1 MATYKMCSLE
11 GAWEDQ
17 QPHFLFLFRYSLYIS
32 ETNGA
37 RKLKFSV
44 VVGLYR
50 Y

>member
-1 MATYKMCSLE
+1 MATCKNLSATDRLRRSAAATFYF
-11 GAWEDQ
+11 GT
-17 QPHFLFLFRYSLYIS
+17 LYIS

-44 VVGLYR
+44 VVGLYE